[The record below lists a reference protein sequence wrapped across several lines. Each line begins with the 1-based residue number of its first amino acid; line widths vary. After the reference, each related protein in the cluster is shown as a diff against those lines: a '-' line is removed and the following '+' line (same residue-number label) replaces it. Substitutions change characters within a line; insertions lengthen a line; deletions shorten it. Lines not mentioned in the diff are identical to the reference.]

1 MSTDKLVEGVLAN
14 LQIYDATDDFMAK
27 VTTTCLAVAEEM
39 AAAGAE
45 VDDDSPYADYY
56 CLVISY
62 RVQLVIDP
70 KSDYER
76 LTELFAT
83 GKNTLRCTLLKQ
95 N

>member
-1 MSTDKLVEGVLAN
+1 MTAEKLVEGVLAN
-14 LQIYDATDDFMAK
+14 LPIYDATDDFK
-27 VTTTCLAVAEEM
+27 EKLTTTCLGVAEEM
-39 AAAGAE
+39 AAAGIE

-56 CLVISY
+56 CLVASY
-62 RVQLVIDP
+62 RVQLIIDP

-83 GKNTLRCTLLKQ
+83 GKNTLRCTLLKL